1 MIDSHCHL
9 DSRQYGGR
17 HAQLLESAQR
27 AGVSTV
33 VNIGADL
40 PSSETSVAL
49 ASEHAMVYAT
59 VGIHPHDAT
68 TLDERAQERLRE
80 LASNKKVVAI
90 GEIGLD
96 YYRDL
101 SPRTVQKKAFKK
113 QLQLAAELKMPV
125 VIHTREAFLDTLDI
139 VKDFGS
145 SIPGGVFHCFP
156 GNVEDALRVIDQGF
170 IISVGGVITYK
181 GSQMSITA
189 TQVPLEFIIVETD
202 APYLTPVPHRG
213 QLNEPAYVRLVYDKL
228 AQLKAVPFAEVEQV
242 VDRNCRKLYR
252 MIETFGG

>member
-17 HAQLLESAQR
+17 HAQLLSAAER

-40 PSSETSVAL
+40 PSSEISVKL
-49 ASEHAMVYAT
+49 ADEHAMVYAT

-68 TLDERAQERLRE
+68 TLDDQALARLRE
-80 LASNKKVVAI
+80 LAVQKKVVAI

-101 SPRTVQKKAFKK
+101 SPRAIQKKAFKK

-125 VIHTREAFLDTLDI
+125 VIHTREAFQDTLDI
-139 VKDFGS
+139 VKDFTGA
-145 SIPGGVFHCFP
+145 IPVGVFHCFP
-156 GNVEDALRVIDQGF
+156 GNYEDALRVIELGF

-189 TQVPLEFIIVETD
+189 TQVPLEYIIVETD

-213 QLNEPAYVRLVYDKL
+213 TLNEPAYVKLVYEKL
-228 AQLKAVPFAEVEQV
+228 AQLRGMPFGDLERA

-252 MIETFGG
+252 MVETFGG